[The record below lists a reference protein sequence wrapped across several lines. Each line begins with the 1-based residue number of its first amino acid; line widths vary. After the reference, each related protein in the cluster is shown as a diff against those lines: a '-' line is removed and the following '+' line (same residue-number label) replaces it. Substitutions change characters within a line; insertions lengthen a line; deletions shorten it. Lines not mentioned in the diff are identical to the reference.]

1 MPGGQGRL
9 SRRKLVALG
18 PVDGGPDALGG
29 TALTRRALHRRR
41 ADRITVHGGFRSLLV
56 LAGRRSSVGARA
68 LVTYD
73 RHTDQGRALRWEDA
87 TALLVMSEPVGVSVD
102 VFDTVLTRRVIGDD
116 TLWWIVG
123 TAMVGE
129 GAWSGDVRSFVH
141 ARCQASRLSSEAS
154 LDDIYKQTVLSD
166 RCRGARGPTLESRV
180 ERELTIPV
188 HGAREALE
196 RLRTTG
202 HRLTF
207 VSDMHLPEAH
217 LAACLAE
224 HGLSGPEDGLV
235 ISSIAGAA
243 KWTGELFPM
252 LRRGAS
258 GQFEW
263 HIGNDLWA
271 DVAMAERAGVRAL
284 PLRSAEPT
292 SLERCMAGSP
302 GSVGAALAGAALRV
316 RARGPREGRADPALW
331 EVGAD
336 VAGQCLA
343 AFLLWVRGQC
353 EQAGAQQ
360 VLFLARDGELPL
372 RMAEAMPDDHWSGRR
387 LTYVHG
393 SRRLWSVAA
402 AAVLGVDAWLAAGT
416 ADRAAFLRQ
425 DENHVPW
432 ASLLGRVGLGAAD
445 LDAHPSLQ
453 DLAPDDVLPT
463 SMTSAWLAMLD
474 DVDTRLLIE
483 QRARRQYVDLR
494 QHLEELG
501 IPATRLAVVDVGW
514 RGQLAWHVS
523 AVLRGFTG
531 FEPVHLH
538 FGGVD
543 VAVDQAEAID
553 VRRFAI
559 DDSRAPLPFPDIIS
573 CVETLTASGGQRA
586 RSLDRGPDGQVRL
599 VFAPALP
606 EMDTEHR
613 RLMWLSAVEVAREL
627 PSRVLLDG
635 WGLHTD
641 ALELHVRD
649 VLSEFWLRPTRAH
662 AIAGQH
668 LAAEVDDSGAGVH
681 PVVRPYSLLD
691 RGRPG
696 MRTWRQGSLRL
707 TSPLLAS
714 PLAHLLRRLD
724 HRRRPR
730 T

>member
-1 MPGGQGRL
+1 M
-9 SRRKLVALG
+9 
-18 PVDGGPDALGG
+18 
-29 TALTRRALHRRR
+29 
-41 ADRITVHGGFRSLLV
+41 
-56 LAGRRSSVGARA
+56 
-68 LVTYD
+68 
-73 RHTDQGRALRWEDA
+73 DQGRALRWEDA
-87 TALLVMSEPVGVSVD
+87 TALLVTSEPVGVSVD
-102 VFDTVLTRRVIGDD
+102 VFDTVLTRRVVGDD

-129 GAWSGDVRSFVH
+129 GAWSGDASSFVH
-141 ARCQASRLSSEAS
+141 ARRQASRLSAEAT
-154 LDDIYKQTVLSD
+154 LDDIYDQAVLSD
-166 RCRGARGPTLESRV
+166 RCCRVRGPALESRV
-180 ERELTIPV
+180 ERELALPV

-196 RLRTTG
+196 RLRKAG

-207 VSDMHLPEAH
+207 VSDMHLSEAH
-217 LAACLAE
+217 LAACLAA

-235 ISSIAGAA
+235 ISSTVGAA
-243 KWTGELFPM
+243 KWTGMLFPV
-252 LRRGAS
+252 LRREAP
-258 GQFEW
+258 GQLQW

-292 SLERCMAGSP
+292 LLERCMAGSP
-302 GSVGAALAGAALRV
+302 GSVGAALASAALRV
-316 RARGPREGRADPALW
+316 RVRGPREGRADAALW

-353 EQAGAQQ
+353 DQTGAQQ

-372 RMAEAMPDDHWSGRR
+372 RMAEAMPEDHWQGRR

-393 SRRLWSVAA
+393 SRRLWSLAA
-402 AAVLGVDAWLAAGT
+402 AAALGVDAWLAAGT
-416 ADRAAFLRQ
+416 ADSAAFLRQ
-425 DENHVPW
+425 DENRIPW
-432 ASLLGRVGLGAAD
+432 ASLLGRVGLVPAD
-445 LDAHPSLQ
+445 LDAHPSLR
-453 DLAPDDVLPT
+453 DLSPDEVLPT
-463 SMTSAWLAMLD
+463 SKTSAWLAMLE
-474 DVDTRLLIE
+474 DVDTRLLLE
-483 QRARRQYVDLR
+483 RRAKRQYADLCE
-494 QHLEELG
+494 HLEGLG

-543 VAVDQAEAID
+543 VAVEQTKAID
-553 VRRFAI
+553 VRRFAV

-573 CVETLTASGGQRA
+573 CVETMTASGGQRA
-586 RSLDRGPDGQVRL
+586 RSLERGPDGEVQL

-613 RLMWLSAVEVAREL
+613 RLMWHSAVEVAREM
-627 PSRVLLDG
+627 PSRVLLDD

-641 ALELHVRD
+641 ELDRHVRH
-649 VLSEFWLRPTRAH
+649 VLTEFWLRPTRVH

-681 PVVRPYSLLD
+681 PVARPYGLLD

-707 TSPLLAS
+707 TSPLLTT
-714 PLAHLLRRLD
+714 PLALLLPMLD
-724 HRRRPR
+724 RRRRPR